1 MGAPRTSNI
10 RRTIERNNCRKL
22 LAQHIGEK
30 LGLTISPDQVRTKP
44 RQDDPYRWFLS
55 ERVKEEGLFDS
66 NLSDLSSGK
75 FGRILKALENEE
87 IEAVPPE
94 FEESPINEGMQNSAS
109 DYSFPA
115 TIRRLEQ
122 EKNDALSNYEELR
135 ASCSRLTDEISML
148 KQELEHL
155 QDKNQKN
162 VAAIHAF
169 KQHLAE
175 FLSRIQEHV

>member
-10 RRTIERNNCRKL
+10 KRTIERNNCRKL
-22 LAQHIGEK
+22 LAQHIGESERTPCLFSHPLKTKQVCSFSGEK

-75 FGRILKALENEE
+75 FGRIRKALVNKE

-94 FEESPINEGMQNSAS
+94 FEESPINEVWG
-109 DYSFPA
+109 
-115 TIRRLEQ
+115 
-122 EKNDALSNYEELR
+122 
-135 ASCSRLTDEISML
+135 
-148 KQELEHL
+148 
-155 QDKNQKN
+155 
-162 VAAIHAF
+162 
-169 KQHLAE
+169 
-175 FLSRIQEHV
+175 FLSSPGSV